1 MARVISC
8 ETDNN
13 GMVQA
18 IKLRIG
24 KSQIL
29 GRPVNKTVL
38 LLENEIVR
46 FPDEGSYAYRRY

>member
-8 ETDNN
+8 ETYNN